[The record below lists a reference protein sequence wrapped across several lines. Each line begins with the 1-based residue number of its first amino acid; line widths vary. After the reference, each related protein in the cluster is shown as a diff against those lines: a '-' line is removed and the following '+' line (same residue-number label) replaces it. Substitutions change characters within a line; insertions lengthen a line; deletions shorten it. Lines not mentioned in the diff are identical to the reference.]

1 MFIIIYVSKAVVVQ
15 VVKISLR
22 LSYFKSLQHYVS
34 WSPVHSPRIG
44 RESVSNNY
52 VKRALT
58 LPVNLVP
65 RPSFFLVSENEE
77 RTRKTNWLSFWMGY
91 NDFNASHESNTSLI
105 KKYIHSTLITVK
117 TVFNQASKITE
128 IVWNDFWSSAH
139 LISLE
144 ISHHFFTQSDVKLKS
159 DTI

>member
-1 MFIIIYVSKAVVVQ
+1 MFIIICFKAVVVQ

-34 WSPVHSPRIG
+34 WGPVQSPRIG

-58 LPVNLVP
+58 LLVNLVP

-77 RTRKTNWLSFWMGY
+77 GTRKTNWLSF
-91 NDFNASHESNTSLI
+91 
-105 KKYIHSTLITVK
+105 
-117 TVFNQASKITE
+117 
-128 IVWNDFWSSAH
+128 
-139 LISLE
+139 
-144 ISHHFFTQSDVKLKS
+144 
-159 DTI
+159 

>member
-1 MFIIIYVSKAVVVQ
+1 MLKSFLMKRLNLFTIGNSFILESLRDRIFLKCLLLSVSKAVVVQ

-34 WSPVHSPRIG
+34 WGPVQSPRIG

-58 LPVNLVP
+58 LLVNLVP

-77 RTRKTNWLSFWMGY
+77 GTRKTNWLSFWMGY

-105 KKYIHSTLITVK
+105 KKIYTFYFNHS
-117 TVFNQASKITE
+117 
-128 IVWNDFWSSAH
+128 
-139 LISLE
+139 
-144 ISHHFFTQSDVKLKS
+144 
-159 DTI
+159 